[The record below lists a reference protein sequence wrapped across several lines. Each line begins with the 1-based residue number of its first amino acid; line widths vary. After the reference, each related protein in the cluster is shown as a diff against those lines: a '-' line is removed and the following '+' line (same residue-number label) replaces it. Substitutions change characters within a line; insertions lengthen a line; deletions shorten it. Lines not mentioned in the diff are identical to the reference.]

1 MLIDSFHELLE
12 QIMNKPLSSAG
23 VVLNLILIESLLS
36 VDNAAVLATMV
47 LDLPKDQR
55 AKALRYGILG
65 AYIFRGLSLL
75 FAAILISIWWVK
87 PLGGLYLLWLAMR
100 YFLKRRKHVDEE
112 TPEEEAQEQKES
124 WLYRRTLGLLGPFWA
139 TVVMVEVMDAAF
151 SIDNV
156 IAANAY
162 SRNIILIWTGV
173 FIGILAM
180 RFVTQGFVR
189 LMERYPFLEICAY
202 CVIALLGLKLAISGI
217 NHFYPCTAF
226 AEFMDGPNE
235 CLIHRGLPIPEGEH
249 THVWG
254 DILTSIFS
262 LAVFFIP
269 IVTSILF
276 NWPRHRTLSR
286 AE

>member
-1 MLIDSFHELLE
+1 MLIESFHELIE
-12 QIMNKPLSSAG
+12 QIAHKPLSALG

-55 AKALRYGILG
+55 PKALRYGILG
-65 AYIFRGLSLL
+65 AYLFRGLSLL
-75 FAAILISIWWVK
+75 FAAMLIAIWWVK
-87 PLGGLYLLWLAMR
+87 PLGGLYLLWLAFR
-100 YFLKRRKHVDEE
+100 YFYKKRKDDE
-112 TPEEEAQEQKES
+112 TPEEEVEEQKQS

-162 SRNIILIWTGV
+162 SRNIILIWAGV

-189 LMERYPFLEICAY
+189 LMERYPFLETCAY
-202 CVIALLGLKLAISGI
+202 WVIALLGVKLVLSGF
-217 NHFYPCTAF
+217 NHFNPCTAF
-226 AEFMDGPNE
+226 AKFMDGSNE
-235 CLIHRGLPIPEGEH
+235 CLIHRGLPLPEGEH
-249 THVWG
+249 EHVWG
-254 DILTSIFS
+254 DVLTSVFS
-262 LAVFFIP
+262 LGIFFVP

-276 NWPRHRTLSR
+276 NWPHHRTLPPKD
-286 AE
+286 